1 MRRRILTIVV
11 SASLMAGMAGSALA
25 DAGPP
30 GTTFPEQPGSHAQ
43 AGCAAVTTNPG
54 TGFGGQSG
62 QNASP
67 TALAITNGLL
77 VDACFGG

>member
-1 MRRRILTIVV
+1 MQRLLVTAAAI
-11 SASLMAGMAGSALA
+11 MAVATAAAGGALA

-30 GTTFPEQPGSHAQ
+30 GTTFPEQPSNVAS
-43 AGCAAVTTNPG
+43 GCNAVTTNPG
-54 TGFGGQSG
+54 SGFGGVSG

-67 TALAITNGLL
+67 TAIAITTGLI